1 MDVEVL
7 VGKREERRQ
16 LGREGVDG
24 GITLKLML
32 KEQMVRAFTWF
43 IRTGAETRR
52 SVANAAIYCKHSD
65 SLKLF
70 DYR

>member
-24 GITLKLML
+24 RITLKLML

-43 IRTGAETRR
+43 IRIGAETYGGPLLTRR
-52 SVANAAIYCKHSD
+52 STVNIPMP
-65 SLKLF
+65 
-70 DYR
+70 